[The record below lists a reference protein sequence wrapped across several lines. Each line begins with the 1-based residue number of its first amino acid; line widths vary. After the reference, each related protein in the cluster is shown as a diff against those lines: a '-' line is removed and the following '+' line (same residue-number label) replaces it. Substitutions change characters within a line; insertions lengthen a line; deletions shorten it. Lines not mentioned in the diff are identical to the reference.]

1 MTYILVFAISF
12 EPINRFIYA
21 YKWMCFHEQCDQMYF
36 RNLCDRVHFCNR
48 CDQMHFHD
56 RCQKD
61 VFLHTSGHTK
71 FVICNDFDRWH
82 CSLVIITIIPL
93 TTPRTNGDYLL
104 RPRTRYKKSKDLPWK
119 ETKWFTK

>member
-1 MTYILVFAISF
+1 MPDFHSIVAKFV
-12 EPINRFIYA
+12 IYA
-21 YKWMCFHEQCDQMYF
+21 YKWMCFREQCDQMYF

-71 FVICNDFDRWH
+71 FAICNDFDRWH
-82 CSLVIITIIPL
+82 CSLVIVVLSLFAFLVLFFLFTILGQMIITADI
-93 TTPRTNGDYLL
+93 
-104 RPRTRYKKSKDLPWK
+104 S
-119 ETKWFTK
+119 